1 MVKKTS
7 KKKQREPEP
16 VEDPDVDNE
25 DAEEEEEETL
35 EDCPKLILPSSRITA
50 MLRKKLTGMRFSGDN
65 GVFVTGAIE
74 AVVNAIVKSIKATSD
89 AGSGAGKC
97 KRADYKALIR
107 AVRSDPSLSRVFA
120 AYVFTPGKDHK
131 LRISPKIFLNG
142 EDSAAYDA
150 KRAEEQT
157 KRERSRAV
165 PAVDEE

>member
-1 MVKKTS
+1 MVKKAS
-7 KKKQREPEP
+7 KKKQPEPEP
-16 VEDPDVDNE
+16 VDESEVDNE
-25 DAEEEEEETL
+25 DAEEEEETL
-35 EDCPKLILPSSRITA
+35 EDCPKLTLPSSRITS

-74 AVVNAIVKSIKATSD
+74 AVVMAIVRSIKVTSD
-89 AGSGAGKC
+89 AGSGAGKT

-107 AVRSDPSLSRVFA
+107 AVRVDPSLSRVFSS
-120 AYVFTPGKDHK
+120 YVFTPGKDHK

-142 EDSAAYDA
+142 EDSATYDA
-150 KRAEEQT
+150 KRAEEIA

>member
-1 MVKKTS
+1 MVKKAS
-7 KKKQREPEP
+7 KKKQPEPEP
-16 VEDPDVDNE
+16 VEDPEVDNE
-25 DAEEEEEETL
+25 DAEEEDETL
-35 EDCPKLILPSSRITA
+35 EDCPKLTLPSSRITS

-74 AVVNAIVKSIKATSD
+74 AVVNAIVQSIKATSD
-89 AGSGAGKC
+89 AGSGAGKT
-97 KRADYKALIR
+97 KRADYKALIH

-150 KRAEEQT
+150 KRAEEKA